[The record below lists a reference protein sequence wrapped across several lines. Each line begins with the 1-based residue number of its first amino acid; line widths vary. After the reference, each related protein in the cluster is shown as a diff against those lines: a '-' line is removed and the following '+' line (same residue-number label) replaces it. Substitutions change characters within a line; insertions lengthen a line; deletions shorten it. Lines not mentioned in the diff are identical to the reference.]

1 MTRRTYTIA
10 LVIVLAGSLLLFLV
24 PQAFFLQLS
33 LYKNQGMG
41 DLGSFVGLANY
52 QRLIT
57 DPFTLSVLGRTLW
70 LSAVA
75 MLAAVALG
83 APTAYWLARLR
94 SRWLSGLIILLLVS
108 SFVSV
113 VVKALGLQLML
124 GSSGPILATLRLF
137 TFDQFSP
144 QLLYNDFGVAFGLL
158 QYTLPLV
165 VLLLFGVIQNI
176 PVSQEEA
183 ARIAG
188 ANDWRMARRV
198 LLPEM
203 LPGLVVT
210 ALISFN
216 MNMGAFTS
224 AVLLG
229 GGRVLTM
236 PILIQRKMT
245 LDLDY
250 PEAAVLSV
258 LLTAVVL
265 TVNLAA
271 GLFARRS
278 QRRHGGRAA

>member
-1 MTRRTYTIA
+1 MRRGYDIA
-10 LVIVLAGSLLLFLV
+10 LFAVLLASLALFAV
-24 PQAFFLQLS
+24 PQFFFLQLS
-33 LYKNQGMG
+33 FYKN
-41 DLGSFVGLANY
+41 LGLGEFGPYVGLANY
-52 QRLIT
+52 WRLLT
-57 DPFTLSVLGRTLW
+57 DPFTLSVLGRTVL
-70 LSAVA
+70 LSAA
-75 MLAAVALG
+75 ATLAAILLG
-83 APTAYWLARLR
+83 APTAYWLARLG
-94 SRWLSGLIILLLVS
+94 SRWIRGLITLLLVS

-124 GSSGPILATLRLF
+124 GSNGPVARALSFL
-137 TFDQFSP
+137 TFDQFAP
-144 QLLYNDFGVAFGLL
+144 RLLYNDFGVSFGLL

-176 PVSQEEA
+176 PLSLEEA
-183 ARIAG
+183 ARVHG
-188 ANDWRMARRV
+188 ASDWRMARRI

-236 PILIQRKMT
+236 PILIQRKIM

-250 PEAAVLSV
+250 PDAAVLCV
-258 LLTAVVL
+258 LLTVVVV
-265 TVNLAA
+265 TVNLVAA
-271 GLFARRS
+271 RLGRRARSIRT
-278 QRRHGGRAA
+278 GGEA